1 MKARI
6 LFVEDDQNV
15 GAATK
20 RRLEEQ
26 GYEVR
31 HCTDGLMAW
40 EEFQHRTF
48 DICLLDVMIP
58 KKGGGPEKGGISEK
72 DHGFELA
79 RQIRKRNDVIPIL
92 FITSKSMMEDKI
104 AGFKTGADDYITKP
118 INLQELVLRIEVFL
132 KRTKNMVQA
141 TQAAKPSQ
149 YVIGK
154 LTFDYADLRLHD
166 STQDKS
172 FTLTQKEADLLRYL
186 CDNVNK
192 ALKREDILF
201 NVWGKDDYFL
211 GRSMDVF
218 ITKLRKYFKSD
229 PEIKLETLHGVGFRF
244 NVPHTPNVST
254 SLP

>member
-15 GAATK
+15 GAVTK
-20 RRLEEQ
+20 RRLEEH

-58 KKGGGPEKGGISEK
+58 KKGGVPEK

-92 FITSKSMMEDKI
+92 FITSKSMVEDKI

-118 INLQELVLRIEVFL
+118 INLQELFLRIEVFL

-141 TQAAKPSQ
+141 SQAAKPSR
-149 YVIGK
+149 YVIGR
-154 LTFDYADLRLHD
+154 LTFDYNDLRLHD
-166 STQDKS
+166 NVEQKS
-172 FTLTQKEADLLRYL
+172 ITLTQKEADLLRYL
-186 CDNVNK
+186 CENANK

-229 PEIKLETLHGVGFRF
+229 PDIKLETLHGVGFRF
-244 NVPHTPNVST
+244 NVPHAPNVST

>member
-6 LFVEDDQNV
+6 LFVEDDQHV
-15 GAATK
+15 GTATK
-20 RRLEEQ
+20 RRLEEA

-31 HCTDGLMAW
+31 HCTDGTMAW
-40 EEFQHRTF
+40 EEFQHKTF

-58 KKGGGPEKGGISEK
+58 KKAGNIEKGAS

-79 RQIRKRNDVIPIL
+79 RQIRKKNDVIPIL
-92 FITSKSMMEDKI
+92 FITSKSMVEDKI

-118 INLQELVLRIEVFL
+118 INIQELFLRIEVFL
-132 KRTKNMVQA
+132 KRTKTMLQA

-149 YVIGK
+149 YIIGK

-166 STQDKS
+166 STQQKS

-229 PEIKLETLHGVGFRF
+229 PDIKLETLHGVGFRF

>member
-20 RRLEEQ
+20 KRLEDN

-40 EEFQHRTF
+40 EAFQRRTV
-48 DICLLDVMIP
+48 DICLLHVMLP
-58 KKGGGPEKGGISEK
+58 KKGGTPEK
-72 DHGFELA
+72 DNGFELA
-79 RQIRKRNDVIPIL
+79 RQIRKRNDMIPIL
-92 FITSKSMMEDKI
+92 FITSKSMVEDKI

-154 LTFDYADLRLHD
+154 LVFDYNDLRLHD
-166 STQDKS
+166 QI
-172 FTLTQKEADLLRYL
+172 QQNR
-186 CDNVNK
+186 
-192 ALKREDILF
+192 
-201 NVWGKDDYFL
+201 
-211 GRSMDVF
+211 
-218 ITKLRKYFKSD
+218 
-229 PEIKLETLHGVGFRF
+229 
-244 NVPHTPNVST
+244 
-254 SLP
+254 